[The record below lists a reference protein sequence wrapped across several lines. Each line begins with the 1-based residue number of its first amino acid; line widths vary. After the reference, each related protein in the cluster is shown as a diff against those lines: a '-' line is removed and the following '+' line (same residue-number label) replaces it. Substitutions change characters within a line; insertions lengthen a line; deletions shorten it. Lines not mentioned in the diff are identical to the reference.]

1 MLWNE
6 QAGGGGALPAWR
18 GPRGFGDASWYWQ
31 RLQEAG
37 RSGRAERM
45 PVTGN
50 IHALSCH
57 YLN

>member
-1 MLWNE
+1 MLRNE
-6 QAGGGGALPAWR
+6 QAGGGGALPARR
-18 GPRGFGDASWYWQ
+18 GPQDFGGASWYWQ

-37 RSGRAERM
+37 RSGQAKGT

-50 IHALSCH
+50 IRALPCH